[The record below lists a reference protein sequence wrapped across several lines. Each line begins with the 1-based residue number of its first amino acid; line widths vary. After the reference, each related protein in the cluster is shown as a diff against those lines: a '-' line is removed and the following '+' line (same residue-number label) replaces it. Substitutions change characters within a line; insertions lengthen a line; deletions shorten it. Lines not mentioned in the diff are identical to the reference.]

1 MKILLKHK
9 IWIRRG
15 ENLALLLKKINA
27 QATRQSVNL
36 RKAFI
41 NKDSKLAHEYKSV
54 PGAR

>member
-27 QATRQSVNL
+27 QATRQSINL
-36 RKAFI
+36 KKA
-41 NKDSKLAHEYKSV
+41 SKPAHEYKSL
-54 PGAR
+54 PGAH